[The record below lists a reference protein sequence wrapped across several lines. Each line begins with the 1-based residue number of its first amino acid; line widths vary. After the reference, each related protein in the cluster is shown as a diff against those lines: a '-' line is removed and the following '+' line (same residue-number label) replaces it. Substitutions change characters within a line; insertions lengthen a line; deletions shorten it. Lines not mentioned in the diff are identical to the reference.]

1 MPEKQA
7 LGLTMQI
14 SQEYIDNLAAEMVRE
29 SLMKTLNG
37 EDRFFRELVKEILN
51 TKVDESGRPCNY
63 SSSIPYIQYLINK
76 VIREEITGTLQEI
89 LNESR
94 PQIREKIRKE
104 LMKKD
109 MVNKVFNAFMET
121 VMDATENNYRT
132 NFEINFN
139 KARDY

>member
-51 TKVDESGRPCNY
+51 TKVDESGRPCN
-63 SSSIPYIQYLINK
+63 
-76 VIREEITGTLQEI
+76 
-89 LNESR
+89 
-94 PQIREKIRKE
+94 
-104 LMKKD
+104 
-109 MVNKVFNAFMET
+109 
-121 VMDATENNYRT
+121 
-132 NFEINFN
+132 
-139 KARDY
+139 